1 MLRNHQKS
9 NEIERKQQLKPIKTD
24 RSFPN
29 PSKHKACLEKDPN
42 PAKVRSI
49 KTKKKEAMFKNQK
62 CKNSKLKNST
72 FKNSKNQKLKK
83 SKIKQNLKTQ
93 KLKNAK
99 TQKLKKLKN
108 TKT

>member
-1 MLRNHQKS
+1 MLRNHPKS

-72 FKNSKNQKLKK
+72 FKKSKTQKIKNSKTQ
-83 SKIKQNLKTQ
+83 KIKKTQ

-99 TQKLKKLKN
+99 T
-108 TKT
+108 

>member
-49 KTKKKEAMFKNQK
+49 KTKKKRGHVQKPKMQKFKTQK
-62 CKNSKLKNST
+62 LNI
-72 FKNSKNQKLKK
+72 QKLKK
-83 SKIKQNLKTQ
+83 SKTQ
-93 KLKNAK
+93 KNKNK
-99 TQKLKKLKN
+99 TKLKN

>member
-29 PSKHKACLEKDPN
+29 PSKHKACLEQDPN

-49 KTKKKEAMFKNQK
+49 KTKKKSHVQKPKMQKFKTQK
-62 CKNSKLKNST
+62 LNIR
-72 FKNSKNQKLKK
+72 KLKK
-83 SKIKQNLKTQ
+83 S
-93 KLKNAK
+93 K
-99 TQKLKKLKN
+99 TQKLKKEN
-108 TKT
+108 KT